1 MILTHFLWKGETM
14 KEYITISETERQVV
28 LFLIAFLIITGL
40 ILCYKGMKL
49 EIAYNELKEQV
60 ERNMV
65 MED

>member
-1 MILTHFLWKGETM
+1 M
-14 KEYITISETERQVV
+14 KEYTAISETEKQIV
-28 LFLIAFLIITGL
+28 LFIIAFLIITGL

-49 EIAYNELKEQV
+49 EIAYNELKQQV